1 MKILKLGITRIVLG
15 AVTLLVLSTLYA
27 HSAQAS
33 RYAVAYGEFVQGCGD
48 TPGDP
53 CPKT

>member
-1 MKILKLGITRIVLG
+1 MKIVKLSLTKIVLG
-15 AVTLLVLSTLYA
+15 AVTLLVLSTVYA
-27 HSAQAS
+27 HSASAA
-33 RYAVAYGEFVQGCGD
+33 RYAVAYGEFLQGCGD

>member
-1 MKILKLGITRIVLG
+1 MNVLKSGITKIVLG
-15 AVTLLVLSTLYA
+15 AVLVFTLSTMLSNTA
-27 HSAQAS
+27 SAT

-53 CPKT
+53 CPKN

>member
-1 MKILKLGITRIVLG
+1 MTISKLGITKIVLG
-15 AVTLLVLSTLYA
+15 AVTLLVLSTVYV
-27 HSAQAS
+27 HSASAS
-33 RYAVAYGEFVQGCGD
+33 RYAVAYGEFLQGCGD

>member
-1 MKILKLGITRIVLG
+1 MNLVKSTVTKIALG
-15 AVTLLVLSTLYA
+15 AVALLVLSTMYA
-27 HSAQAS
+27 NSASAA